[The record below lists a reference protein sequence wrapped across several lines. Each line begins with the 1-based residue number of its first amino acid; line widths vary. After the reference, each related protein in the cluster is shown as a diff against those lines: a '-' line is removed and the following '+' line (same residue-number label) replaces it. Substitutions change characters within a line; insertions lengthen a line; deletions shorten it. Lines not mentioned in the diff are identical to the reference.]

1 MWSLK
6 YICKR
11 SVVFPAQ
18 LVVIHF
24 DYGSLLGQWRMDGS
38 DRLLCACLDLK
49 RQCLLLGEIL
59 DALPFILRTFL
70 R

>member
-1 MWSLK
+1 M
-6 YICKR
+6 CR
-11 SVVFPAQ
+11 GSVVFPAQ
-18 LVVIHF
+18 LGVIHF
-24 DYGSLLGQWRMDGS
+24 DYGSLLGQWCMDGS

-59 DALPFILRTFL
+59 DALPFIMRTFP